1 MATFIFQVR
10 MRVKDGVAT
19 SDSFKIIPCR
29 ISSRTD
35 YNDFSPTPY
44 TKETNI
50 EAVVKTLKSN
60 GKKLDYAV
68 AEYPLKWGDED

>member
-10 MRVKDGVAT
+10 MRVKDGVAV

-35 YNDFSPTPY
+35 YNDFAPTPY
-44 TKETNI
+44 AKETNI

-68 AEYPLKWGDED
+68 QDYPLKWSDEE